1 MVELNFTF
9 VYFAG
14 SFLAFILLMKIFF
27 FDRVANVINKRE
39 DLIKHNLE
47 ASQLSS
53 KQMEEQLAVASSS
66 SILRTARDEAQSII
80 NSANSQAG
88 ASKSRIVDQA
98 KQELSETFQKS
109 LSQMESEKNQVLA
122 EMDSIVNEITLAMT
136 SKLIEEMGSSK
147 KVISV

>member
-9 VYFAG
+9 VYFAA
-14 SFLAFILLMKIFF
+14 SFLAFVLLMKIFF

-66 SILRTARDEAQSII
+66 SILKTARDEAQSII

-88 ASKSRIVDQA
+88 ASKSRIVEQA

-109 LSQMESEKNQVLA
+109 LTQMESEKNQVLA
-122 EMDSIVNEITLAMT
+122 EMDTIVNEISLAMT

>member
-9 VYFAG
+9 LYFAG

-66 SILRTARDEAQSII
+66 SILKTARDEAQSII

-88 ASKSRIVDQA
+88 ASKSRIVEQA

-122 EMDSIVNEITLAMT
+122 EMDSIVNEISLAMT